1 MSSETASAL
10 SSLWGTYLLQSAAGY
25 ILVWLMCRF
34 VRDPKFRFRLWG
46 LFLGGM
52 VAAWLGLLLLSRLS
66 ASTASPGAVYPDFSE
81 PHRSW
86 TLNFDLTP
94 HFSTILSGLCWI
106 YVVVLVLFLMSFCVR
121 FLQLRILFRT
131 SQPAS
136 DSLSSLFES
145 LRARIQAPQCE
156 LRLVPRL
163 RSPAAAGWRHPK
175 ILLPDELLTRL
186 DTPQLMGILGHE
198 LTHVQRRDYLWD
210 RLATLGCYLVFFH
223 PAAWLVR
230 RHLRWDRELVCD
242 EASVDRWDACRLD
255 YAACLTTLASWRLSG
270 EGFAG
275 PIDFLSSPSLL
286 STRVRAMV
294 SSPEPRYSVNKRA
307 AFACLASISLMLAIK
322 LVPEA
327 TFTPTASTPLTA
339 SDPLTSSTI
348 AAPSRTADLIQESP
362 HRHQPVSYAEPKR
375 VLHRH
380 KLPVSEANVP
390 HVQSRS
396 ASSAPKITG
405 SLEEILGP
413 SQPQT
418 QPNPTQTQPDP
429 KQPHAP
435 WRFIPK
441 VGGWTIRSVK
451 VGFSK
456 IESHLAGDRRQKE
469 PSGQFSS
476 ATTKLDH

>member
-1 MSSETASAL
+1 MRSETASAL
-10 SSLWGTYLLQSAAGY
+10 LSLWFTYVLQSAAGY
-25 ILVWLMCRF
+25 MFLWLLCRF
-34 VRDPKFRFRLWG
+34 VRDPKFRFRLRG
-46 LFLGGM
+46 VFLGGM
-52 VAAWLGLLLLSRLS
+52 AAAWLGLLLLFRLS
-66 ASTASPGAVYPDFSE
+66 ASVASVSPASAGVSE
-81 PHRSW
+81 THWSW
-86 TLNFDLTP
+86 TLNFDFTSRLP
-94 HFSTILSGLCWI
+94 TILSGLCWT
-106 YVVVLVLFLMSFCVR
+106 YVAVLALFLLSFCAG
-121 FLQLRILFRT
+121 FWELRTLLRT

-145 LRARIQAPQCE
+145 VRAGIQAPRCE

-175 ILLPDELLTRL
+175 ILLPEEFLSRL
-186 DTPQLMGILGHE
+186 ETPQLMGILGHE
-198 LTHVQRRDYLWD
+198 LMHVRRRDYLWD

-242 EASVDRWDACRLD
+242 EASVDRSDASRLD
-255 YAACLTTLASWRLSG
+255 YAACLTILAGWRLSG
-270 EGFAG
+270 EEFAG

-294 SSPEPRYSVNKRA
+294 SPPSLQYSANKKA
-307 AFACLASISLMLAIK
+307 AFACLAAASLIFAIR

-327 TFTPTASTPLTA
+327 TFTPT
-339 SDPLTSSTI
+339 SSTI
-348 AAPSRTADLIQESP
+348 AVPLRTSDLIPESP
-362 HRHQPVSYAEPKR
+362 HQPQPVSYAEPKR
-375 VLHRH
+375 VLQRH
-380 KLPVSEANVP
+380 KLPVSEAKVR

-396 ASSAPKITG
+396 ASSAPKIQDG
-405 SLEEILGP
+405 LSAVSAS

-418 QPNPTQTQPDP
+418 QPNPKRRP
-429 KQPHAP
+429 AL

-441 VGGWTIRSVK
+441 FGGWAIRSVK

-456 IESHLAGDRRQKE
+456 VGSHLVGDRRQKE

-476 ATTKLDH
+476 ATTKLGSG

>member
-10 SSLWGTYLLQSAAGY
+10 SSLWFTYVLQSAAGY
-25 ILVWLMCRF
+25 MLLWLLCRF

-46 LFLGGM
+46 VFLAGM
-52 VAAWLGLLLLSRLS
+52 VTAWLGLLLLFRLS
-66 ASTASPGAVYPDFSE
+66 ASVASVSAAIPGASE
-81 PHRSW
+81 THWSW

-94 HFSTILSGLCWI
+94 HLSTILSGLCWT
-106 YVVVLVLFLMSFCVR
+106 YVAVLALFLLSFGAR
-121 FLQLRILFRT
+121 LWQLRTLLWT

-145 LRARIQAPQCE
+145 VRTGIQAPRCE

-175 ILLPDELLTRL
+175 ILLPEEFLSRL
-186 DTPQLMGILGHE
+186 ETPQLMGILGHE
-198 LTHVQRRDYLWD
+198 LMHVRRRDYLWD

-242 EASVDRWDACRLD
+242 EGSVDRSDVCRLD
-255 YAACLTTLASWRLSG
+255 YAACLTILASWRLSG
-270 EGFAG
+270 EEFAG

-286 STRVRAMV
+286 STRVHAMV
-294 SSPEPRYSVNKRA
+294 SPPSLQYSANKKA
-307 AFACLASISLMLAIK
+307 AFACLAAASLILAIR

-327 TFTPTASTPLTA
+327 TFTPT
-339 SDPLTSSTI
+339 SSTI
-348 AAPSRTADLIQESP
+348 EVPPREVSPRASGLIPESP
-362 HRHQPVSYAEPKR
+362 HQPQPVSYAKPKR
-375 VLHRH
+375 VLQRH
-380 KLPVSEANVP
+380 KLPVSEAKVQ

-396 ASSAPKITG
+396 ASSAPKPPG
-405 SLEEILGP
+405 GLLAVSGP
-413 SQPQT
+413 SQLQI
-418 QPNPTQTQPDP
+418 QPNPKRRPP
-429 KQPHAP
+429 L
-435 WRFIPK
+435 WRFIPNF
-441 VGGWTIRSVK
+441 GGWAMRSVK

-456 IESHLAGDRRQKE
+456 VGSHLAGDRRQKE

-476 ATTKLDH
+476 ATTKLGSGYTYPEPSIAAAR

>member
-10 SSLWGTYLLQSAAGY
+10 SSLLGTYVLQSAAGY
-25 ILVWLMCRF
+25 MLLWLLCRF

-52 VAAWLGLLLLSRLS
+52 VAAWLGLLLLSSLS
-66 ASTASPGAVYPDFSE
+66 ASTAAAGAVYPDVSE

-94 HFSTILSGLCWI
+94 HFSTILSGLCWT
-106 YVVVLVLFLMSFCVR
+106 YVAVLALFLLSFCAQ
-121 FLQLRILFRT
+121 FWQLRTLLRT

-145 LRARIQAPQCE
+145 VRTGIQAPQCE
-156 LRLVPRL
+156 LRLAPRL

-175 ILLPDELLTRL
+175 ILLPEDFLSRL
-186 DTPQLMGILGHE
+186 ETPQLIGILGHE
-198 LTHVQRRDYLWD
+198 LMHVRRWDYLWD

-242 EASVDRWDACRLD
+242 EASVDRSDACRLD
-255 YAACLTTLASWRLSG
+255 YAACLTTLASWRLCG

-286 STRVRAMV
+286 STRVRAML
-294 SSPEPRYSVNKRA
+294 SPPKPQYSANKKA
-307 AFACLASISLMLAIK
+307 AFACLAAVSLILAIR
-322 LVPEA
+322 LAPDA
-327 TFTPTASTPLTA
+327 TFIP
-339 SDPLTSSTI
+339 TSSTI
-348 AAPSRTADLIQESP
+348 AVPPRTADLIPESP
-362 HRHQPVSYAEPKR
+362 HQPQPVSYAEPKR
-375 VLHRH
+375 VLQGH
-380 KLPVSEANVP
+380 KLPVSEAKVQ
-390 HVQSRS
+390 HVHSRS
-396 ASSAPKITG
+396 TSSTPKTRR
-405 SLEEILGP
+405 SVSAVSGP

-418 QPNPTQTQPDP
+418 QPNP
-429 KQPHAP
+429 KQRSAP

-441 VGGWTIRSVK
+441 FGGWAIRSVK
-451 VGFSK
+451 AGFSK
-456 IESHLAGDRRQKE
+456 VGSHLAGDRRQKE
-469 PSGQFSS
+469 PSGQF
-476 ATTKLDH
+476 